1 MAKGKLAKFADMA
14 AYPHVFEYPHSVAEQ
29 VPFEMRGKWREQFFK
44 NDNPIV
50 LELGC
55 GRGEYTVGL
64 GRMYPEKNFIGVDI
78 KGARMWTGATDSLR
92 EGMTNVA
99 FLRTNIEI
107 IDRFFAEGE
116 VDEIWITFP
125 DPQMKK
131 ATKRLTSTWFLQ
143 RYAKFLKADGIVHLK
158 TDSNFLYTYTDA
170 LVGVNELPVEVN
182 TTDLYGSL
190 TPTLS
195 QGEGAAES
203 TEHGTAMSEILP
215 IQGELEGVTS
225 IRTYYE
231 QQWLDRGLNIKYLK
245 FHLPQGVTLQEP
257 DIEIELDDYRSYNRS
272 KRSGLQT
279 SR

>member
-78 KGARMWTGATDSLR
+78 KGARMWTGATKSLR
-92 EGMTNVA
+92 EGMGNVA

-170 LVGVNELPVEVN
+170 LVKVNNLSVEVN
-182 TTDLYGSL
+182 NSNIYGS
-190 TPTLS
+190 
-195 QGEGAAES
+195 
-203 TEHGTAMSEILP
+203 SEEFR
-215 IQGELEGVTS
+215 IQNSELN

-231 QQWLDRGLNIKYLK
+231 QQWLDRGLSIKYLK
-245 FHLPQGVTLQEP
+245 FHLPQGVVLQEP

-279 SR
+279 SK